1 MVLDKKKKVIL
12 VSVAIVLL
20 GVIIINKWLKNL
32 PKATNPSLPPVIGAV
47 ADKTKVLKLGSKGLE
62 VGLLQKALGD
72 LKVDGVFGAKT
83 EARLNDVKGV
93 SEITLNDLK

>member
-12 VSVAIVLL
+12 ISVGVVLL

-32 PKATNPSLPPVIGAV
+32 PQATNPNLPPVLGTV
-47 ADKTKVLKLGSKGLE
+47 ADKNKVLKLGSKGLE
-62 VGLLQKALGD
+62 VGLLQKALGS
-72 LKVDGVFGAKT
+72 LQVDGVFGTKT
-83 EARLNDVKGV
+83 ETRLKDVKGV